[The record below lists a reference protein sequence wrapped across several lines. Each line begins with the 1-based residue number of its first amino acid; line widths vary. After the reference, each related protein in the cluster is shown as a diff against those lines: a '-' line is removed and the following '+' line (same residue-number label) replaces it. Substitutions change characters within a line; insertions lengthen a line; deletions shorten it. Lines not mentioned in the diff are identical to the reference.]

1 MERVTHIIQGA
12 LQLFMQEGVKRVNM
26 DDVASFL
33 GISKK
38 TLYQYVSNKG
48 DLVEKAFKL
57 HQDGILD
64 MINNIQKKNENPIDE
79 LFEIDENVSHIMKNR
94 PPMMIND
101 LKKYHPTVWLILDK
115 IKKEHLFSCI
125 TQNILRGKNT
135 GLYRKSVN
143 ETIIA
148 KLMLNTIDALVDDRI
163 FPLTEY
169 SFKSLL
175 KENRIY
181 HIRGIA
187 TKNGIH
193 YLEQKLKHD

>member
-1 MERVTHIIQGA
+1 
-12 LQLFMQEGVKRVNM
+12 M

-33 GISKK
+33 GMSKK

-57 HQDGILD
+57 HQDRILE

-79 LFEIDENVSHIMKNR
+79 LFEIDENVSHMLKNR

-101 LKKYHPTVWLILDK
+101 LKKYYPSVWLILDK
-115 IKKEHLFSCI
+115 IKKETLFSCI
-125 TQNILRGKNT
+125 TQNIKRGKNI

-148 KLMLNTIDALVDDRI
+148 KLMLNTIDALVDDQI

-175 KENRIY
+175 TENRIY

-187 TKNGIH
+187 TEKGIN
-193 YLEQKLKHD
+193 YLEQKLNND

>member
-1 MERVTHIIQGA
+1 MERITHIIEGS

-33 GISKK
+33 GMSKK

-64 MINNIQKKNENPIDE
+64 MINNIQKKNDNPIDE
-79 LFEIDENVSHIMKNR
+79 LFEIDDNVSHMLKNR

-101 LKKYHPTVWLILDK
+101 LKKYYPSVWVILDK
-115 IKKEHLFSCI
+115 IKKETLFSCI
-125 TQNILRGKNT
+125 TQNIQRGKNM

-148 KLMLNTIDALVDDRI
+148 KLMLSRIDALVDDEI

-175 KENRIY
+175 TENRIY

-187 TKNGIH
+187 TEKGIY
-193 YLEQKLKHD
+193 YLEQKLNND